1 MAGGEIQFNLLQ
13 TFFISYTYSARQQE
27 EIKKIREKSLP
38 AEEDKMEQL
47 RRLDES
53 AVRPG
58 TMASIILGV
67 TGALLLGVGM
77 CCTLVWTAYFIPGIA
92 IGLLGM
98 AGMACALP
106 LERAITVRRRKKL
119 APEILRLSRELM
131 EEN

>member
-1 MAGGEIQFNLLQ
+1 MEEKKPF
-13 TFFISYTYSARQQE
+13 TYTYSAQQRE
-27 EIKKIREKSLP
+27 EIQRIRKKYLP
-38 AEEDKMEQL
+38 LEEDKMARL

-53 AVRPG
+53 AARPG
-58 TMASIILGV
+58 RTAAIVLGV
-67 TGALLLGVGM
+67 VSTLVFGVGM

-106 LERAITVRRRKKL
+106 LERAITARRRKKL